1 MAFTDAGAVAASIWD
16 DVGCPEWAESLP
28 IEVEAAQEAKVDEPC
43 GVSCARIRE
52 ELEAT
57 MAKIEAEGR
66 MLTEAMAVL
75 VTGLAGGDTYARAVV
90 LVQLIAAGD
99 RPVSELV
106 ELFQCGFRRVQ
117 AARILQVAVRSW
129 RWRRIALESE
139 PFCQAGSLLVSA
151 YRWTVP
157 DLRLLRLGHGASRA
171 WEVHAAVRGVE
182 RPLCTWLASTST
194 ARRYLWHV
202 PEVDYMRLAIMLRRG
217 VGAVTARGICLARE
231 HAARRIQWWFQLW
244 QLRRLLI
251 RHAAGQAQLEAWQEA
266 RKARR
271 RAARARARA
280 GGIGAGSSAGRIE
293 ASPEATARAA
303 AAVGEGCAA
312 PGQAGVRRRLEGR
325 YRWAGAAFFVAAA
338 LWGLAIRPA
347 LVLSPAAF
355 HHLPRPPGARFGGSG
370 GGPSAVDLRLRW
382 LWMQA
387 SPAAVLAVVQGA
399 ARGGSGRGG
408 QAVVGD
414 SLGYL
419 DGRTLDGQSVW
430 LVSQPVA
437 LREALRLRDGPWG
450 LPRPPEWRL
459 VEYGWRQAR
468 VTLADAGYVDC
479 SGSVVARLLTGGVDR
494 GGAVGAGQA
503 CEPVAGSRCVAL
515 QLVEGALGPHPPGC
529 GACRVCF
536 GVRVLRSGHSVVSS
550 TTGSLGDACQWRRGC
565 RSSGS

>member
-1 MAFTDAGAVAASIWD
+1 M
-16 DVGCPEWAESLP
+16 
-28 IEVEAAQEAKVDEPC
+28 
-43 GVSCARIRE
+43 
-52 ELEAT
+52 
-57 MAKIEAEGR
+57 
-66 MLTEAMAVL
+66 
-75 VTGLAGGDTYARAVV
+75 
-90 LVQLIAAGD
+90 QLIAAGD

-217 VGAVTARGICLARE
+217 VGAVTARGICLARDE

-251 RHAAGQAQLEAWQEA
+251 RHAAGQAQLEVWQEA

-338 LWGLAIRPA
+338 LWSLAIRPA

-355 HHLPRPPGARFGGSG
+355 HHLPRPPGVRFGGSG
-370 GGPSAVDLRLRW
+370 GGPSAVDLRLRCSVCHYYNDITMNTKE
-382 LWMQA
+382 LLA
-387 SPAAVLAVVQGA
+387 PAV
-399 ARGGSGRGG
+399 
-408 QAVVGD
+408 
-414 SLGYL
+414 Y
-419 DGRTLDGQSVW
+419 
-430 LVSQPVA
+430 
-437 LREALRLRDGPWG
+437 LRL
-450 LPRPPEWRL
+450 
-459 VEYGWRQAR
+459 
-468 VTLADAGYVDC
+468 
-479 SGSVVARLLTGGVDR
+479 
-494 GGAVGAGQA
+494 
-503 CEPVAGSRCVAL
+503 
-515 QLVEGALGPHPPGC
+515 
-529 GACRVCF
+529 
-536 GVRVLRSGHSVVSS
+536 
-550 TTGSLGDACQWRRGC
+550 
-565 RSSGS
+565 